1 MAARERY
8 DTRDESIIVP
18 SGERKNGGQT
28 QKHRR
33 TQRFTDNP
41 VDTFLY
47 AQKRGTSD
55 CCKLYLYLRKESGKQ
70 AQWVLGRRGVRI
82 EPVESACGHG
92 LIGADWQRG
101 GTLVG
106 SPRLEIQQLSL
117 FLISP
122 PYPPRYLCRISV
134 WPVSRLPSPSCCCA
148 CSTHFLSGYR
158 AVQIVSTCLIFNVV
172 YSIDGLPLPFN
183 RRIDKIILPVRSS
196 LSDTRSVSPPSSPLS
211 LILFYHRRRHGYTH
225 QFLAVPTYQRVRNNG
240 QAI

>member
-41 VDTFLY
+41 VDTFFY

-82 EPVESACGHG
+82 EPVESACVHG

-106 SPRLEIQQLSL
+106 SPRLQIQQLSL
-117 FLISP
+117 FLIPPPPPTSP
-122 PYPPRYLCRISV
+122 RDICAVYPYGPFHAFLHLRVVVLVLHISYLVTARCRLCL
-134 WPVSRLPSPSCCCA
+134 PVS
-148 CSTHFLSGYR
+148 FLTLCIQLMGYR
-158 AVQIVSTCLIFNVV
+158 CHST
-172 YSIDGLPLPFN
+172 
-183 RRIDKIILPVRSS
+183 
-196 LSDTRSVSPPSSPLS
+196 
-211 LILFYHRRRHGYTH
+211 
-225 QFLAVPTYQRVRNNG
+225 AE
-240 QAI
+240 